1 MLPRLKSSIPAVK
14 SSLESMSKKALY
26 SWLYNLHIRTKK
38 CTKLFMEN
46 VMEYFLASA
55 NSVYQASPRGRGG
68 GPGDKAK
75 VLGNCDVNIER
86 LGSGVVL
93 SSLHVM

>member
-1 MLPRLKSSIPAVK
+1 MILPRLKSSIPAVK

-26 SWLYNLHIRTKK
+26 SWLYNLRIRTKK
-38 CTKLFMEN
+38 CTKPFTEN
-46 VMEYFLASA
+46 INGIFPCKRKQCVPGLAL
-55 NSVYQASPRGRGG
+55 G
-68 GPGDKAK
+68 GPGNNKAK

-86 LGSGVVL
+86 LGSGVAL

>member
-1 MLPRLKSSIPAVK
+1 MHKAFYGKCNGIFPRKRKQCVPGLSSG
-14 SSLESMSKKALY
+14 E
-26 SWLYNLHIRTKK
+26 
-38 CTKLFMEN
+38 
-46 VMEYFLASA
+46 
-55 NSVYQASPRGRGG
+55 GGG

-86 LGSGVVL
+86 LGSGVAL